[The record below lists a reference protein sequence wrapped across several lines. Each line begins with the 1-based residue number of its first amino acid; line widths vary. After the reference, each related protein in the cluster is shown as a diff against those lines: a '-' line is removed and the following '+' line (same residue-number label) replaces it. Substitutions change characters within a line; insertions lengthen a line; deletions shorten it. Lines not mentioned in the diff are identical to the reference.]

1 MNINTIDQDLINLP
15 NKKGLSDVHFLVG
28 KEKKKFYS
36 HKTILSINSKHF
48 LYRFYL
54 FPTKKT
60 QQRIPIVIEEPNIS
74 EESFQIFV
82 NFFYTKKAQLN
93 DQVLWEVIKLSSKY
107 QVPGLLVMCCKYL
120 EQTLNDNNLFQE
132 LEKALT
138 LNEQLI
144 ISTVCKKIE
153 KRSAIFFETKGFL
166 NDLPFKICKIIL
178 TLDSLE
184 AQEIDIIYRVIER
197 GEHLCQRMNLPIN
210 SPNIKKQIIG
220 LIPFIQLD
228 VLEPNQ
234 LTKILDFQIFNS
246 TEILDLI
253 IHKLS
258 QSKNQL
264 PQPNTNMENYSTFN
278 NLNKQ
283 EYNVIQKNNN
293 NNLANNDNEDSQKGN
308 LNVNGNDNGMG
319 NGNENKVGDEDEKK
333 NNIENNKNSNSSSN
347 NNNSNSLN
355 NNCISIAILAH
366 DPFKKWR
373 RDVLNSIK
381 MNLEKNNQIK
391 IFDTTKRIPLIE
403 ELSGFK
409 IVFQYGNQSYTY
421 KQRQKIGD
429 LLSKCLRLK
438 ISCIISTC
446 FFDSEKTRIE
456 GKISMFKNWPNFE
469 DSILIN
475 NKSNLDLKIKI
486 TSNPKINTVFF
497 GGNRSYRLKNVKDPG
512 RILAKWETGEFFISQ
527 LRIKESKSSII
538 LLNFFPVSNNVF
550 KNFNDEF
557 SNINSSNYFHQ
568 GGGKIFASIINF
580 LIKK

>member
-1 MNINTIDQDLINLP
+1 MDINTIDQDLINLS

-28 KEKKKFYS
+28 KEKTKFYS

-54 FPTKKT
+54 FPNKKNAK
-60 QQRIPIVIEEPNIS
+60 RIPIVIEEPNIS
-74 EESFQIFV
+74 KESFQIFL
-82 NFFYTKKAQLN
+82 NFFYTKKAQLS
-93 DQVLWEVIKLSSKY
+93 DQVLWEVIRLCSKY
-107 QVPGLLVMCCKYL
+107 QVPGLLEMCCKFL

-132 LEKALT
+132 LDKALT
-138 LNEQLI
+138 LNEPLI
-144 ISTVCKKIE
+144 ISMVCKKIE

-166 NDLPFKICKIIL
+166 NDLPSKICKIIL
-178 TLDSLE
+178 SLDSLE

-197 GEHLCQRMNLPIN
+197 GEHVCQEMNLPIN
-210 SPNIKKQIIG
+210 SQNIKKQIID
-220 LIPFIQLD
+220 LIPLIQLD

-234 LTKILDFQIFNS
+234 LTKILEFQIFNS
-246 TEILDLI
+246 TQILDLI
-253 IHKLS
+253 INKLS
-258 QSKNQL
+258 QPNNQL
-264 PQPNTNMENYSTFN
+264 TQPNTNMENYSTFS
-278 NLNKQ
+278 NLNTQ
-283 EYNVIQKNNN
+283 ENNPNQKNNN
-293 NNLANNDNEDSQKGN
+293 NNDLGNNASQDNQKGN
-308 LNVNGNDNGMG
+308 LNVNGNGNDNDNKGGEG
-319 NGNENKVGDEDEKK
+319 NNDGNENENENEKK
-333 NNIENNKNSNSSSN
+333 NVKGN

-366 DPFKKWR
+366 DSFKKWR

-381 MNLEKNNQIK
+381 MNLEIKNQIK

-403 ELSGFK
+403 ELSSFK

-446 FFDSEKTRIE
+446 FFNSEKTRLE
-456 GKISMFKNWPNFE
+456 GKISMFNNWPNFE

-475 NKSNLDLKIKI
+475 NKSNLDLKKKI
-486 TSNPKINTVFF
+486 TSNPKINTEFF

-527 LRIKESKSSII
+527 LRYKQSKSSII

-568 GGGKIFASIINF
+568 GGGKIIASIINF